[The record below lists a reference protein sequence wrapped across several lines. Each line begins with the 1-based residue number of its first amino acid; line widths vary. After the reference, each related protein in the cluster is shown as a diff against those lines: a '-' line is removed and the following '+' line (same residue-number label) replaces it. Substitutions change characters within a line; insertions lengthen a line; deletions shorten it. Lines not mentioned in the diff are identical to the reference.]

1 MPELEITVLESLL
14 RMAPKKPGLFSDI
27 DQKGILQ
34 KSLLLEALEIVTCHC
49 LKRMSLFQ
57 NRLLGLYFTL
67 LRRPPLSLIKD
78 SETATW

>member
-34 KSLLLEALEIVTCHC
+34 KSLLLEALEIVTCHWGGWVT
-49 LKRMSLFQ
+49 KEDVTISKQTNIIYSRY
-57 NRLLGLYFTL
+57 R
-67 LRRPPLSLIKD
+67 
-78 SETATW
+78 